1 MTNNNTGHCDSLSSG
16 VQGVADNM
24 AGRASNANVCTQI
37 RRIFLVLPII
47 LALHSI
53 RTLFYEHVKPGES
66 VGMLRSGD
74 LLPSRPIMYDT
85 GFDWSVG
92 GNEIRQYE
100 HFIKMNPDF
109 VFHVDINAS
118 TIQYDPRYSY
128 NVKQVD
134 IGTVG
139 QSRGVC
145 VRIDERYKTTR
156 TSGGS
161 CLYAFSET
169 AASKTR
175 HMCSFWDLFNGTYIV
190 WCPPMIG

>member
-1 MTNNNTGHCDSLSSG
+1 MS
-16 VQGVADNM
+16 
-24 AGRASNANVCTQI
+24 
-37 RRIFLVLPII
+37 P
-47 LALHSI
+47 
-53 RTLFYEHVKPGES
+53 Y
-66 VGMLRSGD
+66 
-74 LLPSRPIMYDT
+74 
-85 GFDWSVG
+85 
-92 GNEIRQYE
+92 
-100 HFIKMNPDF
+100 F
-109 VFHVDINAS
+109 VFHVNINAS

-139 QSRGVC
+139 QNRGVC

-169 AASKTR
+169 AASTTR

-190 WCPPMIG
+190 WCPPMIGQLCINISILLQHTNFTEYNSCSHPVHHTIWRGTACSHDTDDADTLSWSRQLVTFYVNGLHISPVVWQETANKRYSIITRSNRKFNRWTNQHCAHA